1 MEDFKNRIEAILF
14 SSGKKMSVD
23 EISKLC
29 RATPDEVRQHLH
41 QLKGDYDSKN
51 SSLLLVDEGDG
62 WKLTVREQYA
72 SVVRKIVAETEL
84 TRTMIETLAVIA
96 WKAPVLQ
103 SEVIRIRT
111 NKAYDHL
118 DELERTG
125 FISRAKHGRTR
136 LVKLTE
142 RFFSYFDLK
151 NSDEVKAKFKVQ
163 EPEQKQEQLPVA
175 SAEGAASQELQA
187 EQQEN
192 QAQPKEN
199 DVSP

>member
-23 EISKLC
+23 EIAKLC
-29 RATPDEVRQHLH
+29 RASPDEVKQQLQ

-51 SSLLLVDEGDG
+51 SSLLLVEEGDG
-62 WKLTVREQYA
+62 WKLAVREQYA

-84 TRTMIETLAVIA
+84 TKTMIETLAVIA
-96 WKAPVLQ
+96 WKAPILQ

-118 DELERTG
+118 AELESTG
-125 FISRAKHGRTR
+125 FISRAKHGRTK
-136 LVKLTE
+136 LIKLTD

-151 NSDEVKAKFKVQ
+151 NSDEVKEKFRIK
-163 EPEQKQEQLPVA
+163 EPEQ
-175 SAEGAASQELQA
+175 
-187 EQQEN
+187 QQEPQVQQVTAAAAPAEESN
-192 QAQPKEN
+192 QNSQPKD

>member
-1 MEDFKNRIEAILF
+1 MEDFRNKIEAILF
-14 SSGKKMSVD
+14 SSGKKMSVE
-23 EISKLC
+23 EIAKLC
-29 RATPDEVRQHLH
+29 RANPDEVKQQLQHL
-41 QLKGDYDSKN
+41 KSDYDSKN
-51 SSLLLVDEGDG
+51 SSLLLVDDGDG

-84 TRTMIETLAVIA
+84 TKTMIETLAVIA
-96 WKAPVLQ
+96 WKAPLLQ

-118 DELERTG
+118 NELESSG
-125 FISRAKHGRTR
+125 FISRSKHGRTK
-136 LVKLTE
+136 LIKLTD

-151 NSDEVKAKFKVQ
+151 NSDDVKAKFRVQ
-163 EPEQKQEQLPVA
+163 EPERQQQLP
-175 SAEGAASQELQA
+175 AASEENAPA

-192 QAQPKEN
+192 QPEPKEN